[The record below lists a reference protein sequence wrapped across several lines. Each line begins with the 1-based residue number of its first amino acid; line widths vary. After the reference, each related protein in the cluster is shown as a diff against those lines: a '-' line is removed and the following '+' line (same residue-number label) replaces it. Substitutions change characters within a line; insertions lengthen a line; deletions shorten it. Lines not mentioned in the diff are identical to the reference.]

1 VKAGLLAL
9 LALALVPS
17 RVPASR
23 TLTVFAAASL
33 GDAFGDLG
41 KLVERSRPGLSIRFN
56 FAGSQQLAA
65 QLELGAPADVFASAD
80 ERWMR
85 FALDRGLVAG
95 VPKVFARN
103 RLVVVVPT
111 SNPGRIERLQDLARP
126 GVKLVLAAEVVP
138 AGRYSREVLARLGE
152 APGFPAGFTRDALAN
167 VVSNEENVKAVVAR
181 VQLGEADAGL
191 AYRSDVTP
199 TVVRRVRTFEIP
211 ADRNAVAEYPIAVLT
226 AAGNPADARAFVD
239 AALGSE
245 GQRVL
250 ERHGLLSAPAP

>member
-1 VKAGLLAL
+1 MKAGLLAL
-9 LALALVPS
+9 LAFALVPS

>member
-1 VKAGLLAL
+1 
-9 LALALVPS
+9 
-17 RVPASR
+17 
-23 TLTVFAAASL
+23 
-33 GDAFGDLG
+33 
-41 KLVERSRPGLSIRFN
+41 
-56 FAGSQQLAA
+56 
-65 QLELGAPADVFASAD
+65 
-80 ERWMR
+80 MR
-85 FALDRGLVAG
+85 FALDRGLVGG

-111 SNPGRIERLQDLARP
+111 PNPGRIERLQDLARP

-152 APGFPAGFTRDALAN
+152 APAFPAGFTRDALAN

-199 TVVRRVRTFEIP
+199 AVARRVRMLEIP
-211 ADRNAVAEYPIAVLT
+211 ADQNAVAEYPIAVLA

-239 AALGSE
+239 AALSAE